1 MEHRWHHRKPL
12 NHSVIIYRQGCAIAI
27 CAVKN
32 ISLGGIA
39 LQSGPLGFP
48 RNTPV
53 EIELQLDHALHMR
66 RHHLP
71 AWPFFTIA
79 VTTASTDQPRCA
91 AITCPPVSS
100 ITATGPRGWRSRRC
114 QTAPGRRCAGWWPRV
129 QIALYPRQ
137 PRQCSCWAPEPTR
150 RQPGDSARLADP
162 WEGSRRSRAF
172 P

>member
-66 RHHLP
+66 RHRLP
-71 AWPFFTIA
+71 ACVVYHRNGTTGLAFTVLSDSTRA
-79 VTTASTDQPRCA
+79 ALRRMVATSTDRAIPETA
-91 AITCPPVSS
+91 APVLLL
-100 ITATGPRGWRSRRC
+100 GP
-114 QTAPGRRCAGWWPRV
+114 
-129 QIALYPRQ
+129 
-137 PRQCSCWAPEPTR
+137 
-150 RQPGDSARLADP
+150 
-162 WEGSRRSRAF
+162 
-172 P
+172 